1 LKCATCDLPLSPTR
15 TICPRCGTPRAG
27 KQSKI
32 AVSSWVP
39 SAGTILAS
47 LQRRQNGEQP
57 QVEQETLH
65 SAPQRTTVDTPFTSQ
80 TAAQSYQLPP
90 LTNGESSPVPDTTTP
105 HKITPLH
112 TLVTSPQVGFAV
124 AGLCVILAGLLL
136 AFVSF
141 MTTSPHLLSSQA
153 STSARLREKVTPTAS
168 LPTAT
173 PTVAFPGLQYIDN
186 VQTASAIN
194 LTTAEPTQLTT
205 SFRRNQRIYVTLDV
219 HSGGQAGA
227 MCLHWLL
234 NDKEMFAVYGIAL
247 PANISM
253 TYSYATYGIAGSGAV
268 EVSWASTSAC
278 KDPILAQVVS
288 FTVSP

>member
-1 LKCATCDLPLSPTR
+1 M
-15 TICPRCGTPRAG
+15 
-27 KQSKI
+27 
-32 AVSSWVP
+32 
-39 SAGTILAS
+39 
-47 LQRRQNGEQP
+47 
-57 QVEQETLH
+57 
-65 SAPQRTTVDTPFTSQ
+65 PQRNTADTPTPQ
-80 TAAQSYQLPP
+80 TVAQLYQLPP
-90 LTNGESSPVPDTTTP
+90 LINAAPSPVPDTNPPDTINP
-105 HKITPLH
+105 SLH
-112 TLVTSPQVGFAV
+112 TVITSPQVGFAI
-124 AGLCVILAGLLL
+124 AGLCVVIAGLLL

-141 MTTSPHLLSSQA
+141 MTTSSSLLSSQTSTDSLT
-153 STSARLREKVTPTAS
+153 STSARLKEKVTSAAS

-173 PTVAFPGLQYIDN
+173 PTVAFPGQQYIDN

-194 LTTAEPTQLTT
+194 LATAQPTQLTT

-234 NDKEMFAVYGIAL
+234 NDKEMFAVYGIVL
-247 PANISM
+247 PANISI

-288 FTVSP
+288 FTVNP